1 MDAVDSWRRA
11 LDDIV
16 QDYNL
21 DDIYNC
27 DETGLL
33 FRTMPTKSY
42 VEKSDNAHGTKGSKE
57 RLTVLLCCNKSGTDK
72 CKPLVIGKSLRPI
85 DSKSLPV
92 DYQANKKA
100 WMNSILFTKWVKD
113 FDRKMRLQKR
123 QVLVF
128 LDNATSH
135 PDVRLTN
142 TKLKFFPPNCTSKLQ
157 PLDQGIICNLKVHY
171 RNKLLQRV
179 LANID
184 EVATAAEL
192 VKAVNVLDAIHWIK
206 QAWGLVTSDT
216 ITKCFIKS
224 GFPAF
229 GGFLADDL
237 LDVQEVDTEMQD
249 LVCQANDYATMK
261 EDIMQL
267 HQLDSENWEQEL
279 INTQPTN
286 STQATPDEQDSD
298 EEPEHNN
305 PPSSTEAIQSLHTLM
320 AFIKNQSNQEQLLEK
335 CMAIETDLNQLVLE
349 LRQQKKQT
357 VINDFFGSV

>member
-42 VEKSDNAHGTKGSKE
+42 VEKSDNAHGTKCSKE
-57 RLTVLLCCNKSGTDK
+57 RLTVMLCCNMSGTDK
-72 CKPLVIGKSLRPI
+72 CKPLVIGKSLRPRCFKHI

-100 WMNSILFTKWVKD
+100 WMNYILFTQWVKD

-135 PDVRLTN
+135 PDVRITN
-142 TKLKFFPPNCTSKLQ
+142 TKLKFSPPNCTSKLQ
-157 PLDQGIICNLKVHY
+157 SLDQGIVCNLKVHY
-171 RNKLLQRV
+171 RKKLLQRV
-179 LANID
+179 NANID
-184 EVATAAEL
+184 EGATAAEL
-192 VKAVNVLDAIHWIK
+192 VKAVNVLDAIHLIK

-237 LDVQEVDTEMQD
+237 LGVQEVDTEMQD

-267 HQLDSENWEQEL
+267 HQLDSENFLTPNPQAVL
-279 INTQPTN
+279 QPPLMSKT
-286 STQATPDEQDSD
+286 D

-305 PPSSTEAIQSLHTLM
+305 PLHLLKLSRASTP
-320 AFIKNQSNQEQLLEK
+320 
-335 CMAIETDLNQLVLE
+335 
-349 LRQQKKQT
+349 
-357 VINDFFGSV
+357 

>member
-1 MDAVDSWRRA
+1 MQSSKGPTDGWRLTHRYQISFRLLSGESAGVDMDAVDSWRRA

-57 RLTVLLCCNKSGTDK
+57 RLTVLLCCNMSGTDK
-72 CKPLVIGKSLRPI
+72 CKPLVIGKSLRPRCFKHI

-100 WMNSILFTKWVKD
+100 WMNSILFTQWVKD
-113 FDRKMRLQKR
+113 FDIKMRLRKR

-135 PDVRLTN
+135 PDVRLTK
-142 TKLKFFPPNCTSKLQ
+142 TKLKLFPPNCTSKLQ

-171 RNKLLQRV
+171 RKKLLQRV

-184 EVATAAEL
+184 E
-192 VKAVNVLDAIHWIK
+192 
-206 QAWGLVTSDT
+206 G
-216 ITKCFIKS
+216 
-224 GFPAF
+224 P
-229 GGFLADDL
+229 
-237 LDVQEVDTEMQD
+237 
-249 LVCQANDYATMK
+249 
-261 EDIMQL
+261 
-267 HQLDSENWEQEL
+267 
-279 INTQPTN
+279 
-286 STQATPDEQDSD
+286 
-298 EEPEHNN
+298 
-305 PPSSTEAIQSLHTLM
+305 
-320 AFIKNQSNQEQLLEK
+320 
-335 CMAIETDLNQLVLE
+335 
-349 LRQQKKQT
+349 QQQ
-357 VINDFFGSV
+357 NL